1 MDSFSFEVEILM
13 VTSFSSSEVNWMD
26 FFVSWE
32 GILRDSF
39 SFSLEVSWTDS
50 FSSLVVSEMDSSF
63 VWEAS

>member
-13 VTSFSSSEVNWMD
+13 VISFSSSEVNWMD

-50 FSSLVVSEMDSSF
+50 SFSLVVS
-63 VWEAS
+63 